1 MSWSGAAGA
10 TAWQPCV
17 SALGR
22 ALPRL
27 SRGCRRLRDLPQL
40 HRLIIASGSD
50 ARPIGRPGC
59 RDYISSMA
67 PVGQDKPA
75 AARIPHLDE
84 IVPASR
90 GDARPIGRPGQGIH
104 FICMTAKYQVII
116 ALTLLKSIPDL
127 YSPVPGSGG
136 NTFTIRRPG
145 Y

>member
-1 MSWSGAAGA
+1 MATIGADKVAGSSI
-10 TAWQPCV
+10 P
-17 SALGR
+17 
-22 ALPRL
+22 
-27 SRGCRRLRDLPQL
+27 DLYT
-40 HRLIIASGSD
+40 LIGASGGD

-104 FICMTAKYQVII
+104 LICMTAKYQVII